1 MLTPAFAILTWA
13 IIGGSGT
20 IPWKG
25 GFDAKSLLIPVL
37 AFTVPYMLDGMAESI

>member
-13 IIGGSGT
+13 IIGGSTT

-37 AFTVPYMLDGMAESI
+37 AFTVPYMLDGMA